1 MRPFRLAACM
11 MLATALPLA
20 AQQIQINKDNKTIA
34 ITTSGDASTLADI
47 AVLTVGFDIYG
58 KDQDETYANA
68 TKISNAIVAALT
80 SAGIPKDGIQ
90 STSQSLSPIDPQGND
105 DKTRYA
111 EGLRFSFS
119 QRWELTVPAD
129 QAAKALHIAVTSGA
143 NNSGGIEWKLQKDD
157 ALEEEA
163 AKKALQ
169 HAHEVA
175 ERMAQGLGGKLGAL
189 IYASNQSPPRGI
201 FAGMGFGNVSLQT
214 SEATLGSARVNLKP
228 LAISPERI
236 TRSATV
242 YAVFA
247 IE

>member
-1 MRPFRLAACM
+1 MASRAPARAC
-11 MLATALPLA
+11 
-20 AQQIQINKDNKTIA
+20 
-34 ITTSGDASTLADI
+34 
-47 AVLTVGFDIYG
+47 
-58 KDQDETYANA
+58 
-68 TKISNAIVAALT
+68 
-80 SAGIPKDGIQ
+80 
-90 STSQSLSPIDPQGND
+90 PIDPQGND

-201 FAGMGFGNVSLQT
+201 FAGMGFGGM
-214 SEATLGSARVNLKP
+214 TLNTESAMASVVRSKVNLKP
-228 LAISPERI
+228 LAITPERI
-236 TRSATV
+236 TKSATV
-242 YAVFA
+242 YAVFS

>member
-90 STSQSLSPIDPQGND
+90 STSQSLSH
-105 DKTRYA
+105 R
-111 EGLRFSFS
+111 
-119 QRWELTVPAD
+119 
-129 QAAKALHIAVTSGA
+129 
-143 NNSGGIEWKLQKDD
+143 
-157 ALEEEA
+157 
-163 AKKALQ
+163 
-169 HAHEVA
+169 
-175 ERMAQGLGGKLGAL
+175 
-189 IYASNQSPPRGI
+189 SPG
-201 FAGMGFGNVSLQT
+201 
-214 SEATLGSARVNLKP
+214 E
-228 LAISPERI
+228 
-236 TRSATV
+236 
-242 YAVFA
+242 
-247 IE
+247 